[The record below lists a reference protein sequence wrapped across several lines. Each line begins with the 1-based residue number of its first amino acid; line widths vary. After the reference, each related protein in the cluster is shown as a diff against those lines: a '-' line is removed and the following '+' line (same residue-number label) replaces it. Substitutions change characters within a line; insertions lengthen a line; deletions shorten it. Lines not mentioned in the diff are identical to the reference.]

1 MIKIIIIIIIIVIII
16 IIIMFTNIII
26 TTLIIITRGQAKTRM
41 SGRSLEGC
49 SLLIVSTHMQNNN

>member
-1 MIKIIIIIIIIVIII
+1 
-16 IIIMFTNIII
+16 MFTNIII

-41 SGRSLEGC
+41 SGRPLEGC